1 MTPGLFRIWVEAR
14 MKAEKTAHKQR
25 AWLAFNTAALGR
37 VAKFPTWRAF
47 SGEKAKS
54 QSPEEMKATM
64 RALAGAVGSV
74 VERSEHE

>member
-37 VAKFPTWRAF
+37 VKTFPRWRKFV
-47 SGEKAKS
+47 GEEGVA
-54 QSPEEMKATM
+54 QSPEEMKSTLKAF
-64 RALAGAVGSV
+64 AGAVGAV
-74 VERSEHE
+74 VERSEA

>member
-37 VAKFPTWRAF
+37 VKTFPHWRKFA
-47 SGEKAKS
+47 GEAS
-54 QSPEEMKATM
+54 NQSPEEMKSTLKAF
-64 RALAGAVGSV
+64 AAAFAPA
-74 VERSEHE
+74 VERSEA